1 MKAIRGIAPRMTS
14 RRDPPRRRHSRR
26 LSIIVDLLAL
36 SHNSA
41 DRRNGLND
49 QKSLGDANRGILR
62 GQKPAE
68 LAAEGWLKERRSS
81 LSKPQY
87 SSNIRCM
94 VSGSDVLVRA
104 SESRMAVRCEVI
116 E

>member
-1 MKAIRGIAPRMTS
+1 MTS
-14 RRDPPRRRHSRR
+14 ARNPGVAESPDAP
-26 LSIIVDLLAL
+26 LIVDLLAL

-87 SSNIRCM
+87 SQHPLYGVGIGCL
-94 VSGSDVLVRA
+94 G
-104 SESRMAVRCEVI
+104 ES
-116 E
+116 